1 VTTLSYH
8 PDSITYNSKN
18 ILDYSD
24 NDGAQGDEFINEDK
38 ESFSTSRESLNSD
51 ITSTLS
57 TDSSNNFSLSWD

>member
-8 PDSITYNSKN
+8 PDNITYNSKN

-38 ESFSTSRESLNSD
+38 ESFSTSRESLSSD